1 MAYERFLV
9 HLKFLAK
16 RLFTAQELPQVLSRD
31 EDLLELT
38 KVKFKK
44 QYKCA
49 ECIQDH
55 ILKNY
60 KKSISE
66 EELLTLTLHLR
77 RISA

>member
-1 MAYERFLV
+1 M
-9 HLKFLAK
+9 
-16 RLFTAQELPQVLSRD
+16 LSRD
-31 EDLLELT
+31 EDLLKLT

-66 EELLTLTLHLR
+66 DELLTLTLHLR